1 MQYEK
6 LFRTQSVWKSI
17 FSLAVPSVIIILVMI
32 LYNMTDMFFM
42 GQLGDTRQVAA
53 VSVVGPLFSLS
64 AAVATMLGS
73 GGCVLIAKALGSD
86 HIQEAKAYAS
96 LCFWGAIGFGIV
108 IGVVLLSA
116 GKAILPVLGATE
128 EILPY
133 AGIYLYVCAL
143 GVPFMLASTTLGTI
157 IRAEG
162 AVKEGIVGNIV
173 ATFVSVI
180 HFSLWN
186 GSCRRG
192 SGNSNRKSR
201 GNIVLCLFYEK
212 KGGCTEY
219 EYSLGGEKP
228 QRIVFRSFSGN
239 AQCTQQYIVRIC
251 LYIFQQAA

>member
-133 AGIYLYVCAL
+133 AGIY
-143 GVPFMLASTTLGTI
+143 
-157 IRAEG
+157 
-162 AVKEGIVGNIV
+162 
-173 ATFVSVI
+173 
-180 HFSLWN
+180 
-186 GSCRRG
+186 
-192 SGNSNRKSR
+192 
-201 GNIVLCLFYEK
+201 
-212 KGGCTEY
+212 
-219 EYSLGGEKP
+219 
-228 QRIVFRSFSGN
+228 
-239 AQCTQQYIVRIC
+239 
-251 LYIFQQAA
+251 

>member
-162 AVKEGIVGNIV
+162 AVKEGTTIPIPV
-173 ATFVSVI
+173 
-180 HFSLWN
+180 
-186 GSCRRG
+186 
-192 SGNSNRKSR
+192 
-201 GNIVLCLFYEK
+201 
-212 KGGCTEY
+212 
-219 EYSLGGEKP
+219 P
-228 QRIVFRSFSGN
+228 M
-239 AQCTQQYIVRIC
+239 
-251 LYIFQQAA
+251 